1 MLTRLPEPFR
11 AEPEIVAEFLGR
23 SFTAD
28 RLLLDAVAQA
38 GLPEQ
43 LAGLGISGGA
53 VYDAVVGLTARAA
66 GAELVTL
73 DRRAL
78 GNHERCAVPVR
89 LLA

>member
-1 MLTRLPEPFR
+1 MAQAALPER
-11 AEPEIVAEFLGR
+11 
-23 SFTAD
+23 
-28 RLLLDAVAQA
+28 
-38 GLPEQ
+38 

-53 VYDAVVGLTARAA
+53 VYATVVGLTAGAA

-78 GNHERCAVPVR
+78 GNYERCAVPVR